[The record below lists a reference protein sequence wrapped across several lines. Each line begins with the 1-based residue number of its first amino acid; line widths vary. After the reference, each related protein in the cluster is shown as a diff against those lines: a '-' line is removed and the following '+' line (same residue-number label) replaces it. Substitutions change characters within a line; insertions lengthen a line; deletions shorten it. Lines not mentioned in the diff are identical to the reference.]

1 MSSIWSEI
9 RKALVDDAERA
20 RRHARAEGPE
30 DARDGVRVSAHVH
43 DHLHDELRAFDRIRG
58 AERPHAYYPDEG
70 KEPRS
75 GPDGGRAWRRGTA
88 VRESSEAGH
97 E

>member
-1 MSSIWSEI
+1 MSSIWLEI

-30 DARDGVRVSAHVH
+30 DARDGVRPSAHVH

-58 AERPHAYYPDEG
+58 AERPHAFYPDEG
-70 KEPRS
+70 KEPGS
-75 GPDGGRAWRRGTA
+75 GADGGRAWRRSTV
-88 VRESSEAGH
+88 VRESKEAGR